1 MRWLLRHHRS
11 RCEVA
16 SLCFFFGFISRSIPV
31 FTPLCDAIRFAPSKH
46 PREKKPL
53 LMSHEF
59 KAGWGTKL
67 PPTATPSPL
76 LLELRQASPALTKA
90 LISASLIA
98 GYIFISPPRESH
110 VEGTGLER
118 ETSPR

>member
-1 MRWLLRHHRS
+1 
-11 RCEVA
+11 
-16 SLCFFFGFISRSIPV
+16 
-31 FTPLCDAIRFAPSKH
+31 
-46 PREKKPL
+46 
-53 LMSHEF
+53 MSHEF
-59 KAGWGTKL
+59 KAGWGPEL
-67 PPTATPSPL
+67 RPTATPSPL

-90 LISASLIA
+90 LISASLMA

>member
-1 MRWLLRHHRS
+1 MT
-11 RCEVA
+11 VA
-16 SLCFFFGFISRSIPV
+16 SPQQPLRGRFPLLVYGFISRSIPV
-31 FTPLCDAIRFAPSKH
+31 FIPLCDATRFAPSKH
-46 PREKKPL
+46 PREKKTL

-59 KAGWGTKL
+59 KAGGGTKL
-67 PPTATPSPL
+67 PPTATSSPL
-76 LLELRQASPALTKA
+76 FLELRQASPALTKA

-98 GYIFISPPRESH
+98 GYIFISPLRESH